1 MKVAAINQTR
11 VGQTGRR
18 VARSPDHWIAWL
30 EPHPANTALSP
41 PSEAT
46 HTGSSWPQ
54 DCLVLSTLPDM
65 SHINMN
71 MSDHLHQLYSTMK
84 SCRFSQFCVF
94 SPPVCLCFLTGPWLA
109 ALYGRAAQSSGHRKR
124 TVDVGF
130 GWTWTTGKLA
140 GHTDQRHSLNL
151 FAQPLS

>member
-54 DCLVLSTLPDM
+54 DCLVLSTLPDL

-109 ALYGRAAQSSGHRKR
+109 ACMADELRNPPVCHRKR
-124 TVDVGF
+124 E
-130 GWTWTTGKLA
+130 WTLGKLA
-140 GHTDQRHSLNL
+140 GHTDQRHSVNL
-151 FAQPLS
+151 FAPPLS